1 MTMQNEP
8 EAVAAEA
15 APSTGFPE
23 LDAMNLDIVDVT
35 NVQVDVADEVTD
47 APPAPPIPVPETTQE
62 STPEPTPQ
70 PTPQVIPD
78 PQVDILAQQNAALQ
92 QQVNQWTQWQ
102 QQQEQERRILEEAN
116 ATRAQ
121 LETQGYSDDQIEHLV
136 TQQQAFQRREAE
148 LQANLQRTQLH
159 EQGRYR
165 AAMHYSKLHGV
176 DADQLLPYN
185 SPQEME
191 LRAKE
196 MSRISQLEAKL
207 AQYEKASVPPQN
219 FDTGTSQ
226 VTAVSNEEAWLDRYN
241 AGDRSPEAL
250 AAAKRAAGL

>member
-47 APPAPPIPVPETTQE
+47 APPAPPTPTPVAEP
-62 STPEPTPQ
+62 TPEPTPQ
-70 PTPQVIPD
+70 VMPD
-78 PQVDILAQQNAALQ
+78 PQVDVLAQQNAALQ

-116 ATRAQ
+116 ATRSQ

-148 LQANLQRTQLH
+148 LHANLQRTQLH

-196 MSRISQLEAKL
+196 MSRIGQLEAKL

-241 AGDRSPEAL
+241 AGDRSPNAIEA
-250 AAAKRAAGL
+250 ARRAAGLG